1 MPSTYTLISST
12 VLSSATDR
20 VEFTSIPATY
30 TDLVLRISAR
40 STRSATSNNM
50 DMRLNADSSSLY
62 SWTYI
67 YNSAT
72 TAYSSKTS
80 AIDWIF
86 VGTLNAANSLA
97 NTFTSAEVYIP
108 SYTASQSKQLS
119 TFSVYENNTAPPA
132 TSNEIDAGANLY
144 RSNTAIS
151 SITLTSSVGSFN
163 FAAESSFYLYGIK
176 NS

>member
-1 MPSTYTLISST
+1 MANTYTLISSN
-12 VLSSATDR
+12 VLTSSAASVT
-20 VEFTSIPATY
+20 FSSIPATY

-50 DMRLNADSSSLY
+50 DMRLNADSSALY

-72 TAYSSKTS
+72 NAYSSRVS
-80 AIDWIF
+80 AYDNIF

-97 NTFTSAEVYIP
+97 DTFTSAEVYIP

-132 TSNEIDAGANLY
+132 TTNEIDAGANLY

-151 SITLTSSVGSFN
+151 SITMTSSVGTFN
-163 FAAESSFYLYGIK
+163 FASGSSFYLYGIK